1 LEQALNKVEIPVA
14 LARDLAWEM
23 VGSKFKD
30 GGDSY
35 EVIVNEQTDS
45 SRWSA
50 ICVLVVRIN
59 YSFYKAT
66 YEKGLTE
73 YQDHG
78 PFEDDS
84 ETVPFYRVMPR
95 TKTVIEYVPYTE
107 DK

>member
-1 LEQALNKVEIPVA
+1 MNKLELNTD

-23 VGSKFKD
+23 VGSKFEE
-30 GGDSY
+30 GGDTY

-50 ICVLVVRIN
+50 ICYLIVKIN
-59 YSFYKAT
+59 DKFFKAA

-78 PFEDDS
+78 PFEDCGD
-84 ETVPFYRVMPR
+84 TVPFYRVMPQP
-95 TKTVIEYVPYTE
+95 KTVIEYVPYTE
-107 DK
+107 SA